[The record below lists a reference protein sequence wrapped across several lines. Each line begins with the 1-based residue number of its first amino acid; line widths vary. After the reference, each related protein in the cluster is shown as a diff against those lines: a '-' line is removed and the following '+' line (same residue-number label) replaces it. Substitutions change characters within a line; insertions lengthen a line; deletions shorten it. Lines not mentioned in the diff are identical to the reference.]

1 MVLQARV
8 GSPSQ
13 KSLRHPFRR
22 KIDLKTILTSKWYA
36 RVLHHRFRC
45 LVALA
50 VCGAVSGSYSDCFVD
65 AAFVG
70 GQESENASRGEAAS
84 KEEAELLPI
93 FDSVEDGLVASEE
106 LDRPIVVLF
115 TASWCGPCKE
125 LTSALTER
133 FEAELLKPTANS
145 LFRSWVIVKVD
156 VDERKDLADRFEIR
170 GVPAMRVLDL
180 NEKVLA
186 KTEGYDSYASFAEW
200 LDNCKRTSTPRVQRS
215 LQNSTD
221 LSEVMAELVVLLGD
235 RNVEIRERAMHRL
248 SSDRKLTQRNI
259 LEVMQGG
266 SLAQRLCSLEILR
279 KWGVDVTGFDPWKP
293 ETFQD
298 ARIAKLRDAVVQDGN
313 GKD

>member
-8 GSPSQ
+8 RSPSQ
-13 KSLRHPFRR
+13 KSLRHPCGR

-36 RVLHHRFRC
+36 RTMLLRFRC

-50 VCGAVSGSYSDCFVD
+50 VCGAVCDSYPNCCVD
-65 AAFVG
+65 AAVVG
-70 GQESENASRGEAAS
+70 GQEAANASRAGAAS
-84 KEEAELLPI
+84 KEGAELLPI

-106 LDRPIVVLF
+106 LDRPVVVLF

-133 FEAELLKPTANS
+133 FEAELLKPSANS

-186 KTEGYDSYASFAEW
+186 KSEGYDSYASFAEW

-221 LSEVMAELVVLLGD
+221 LSEVKAELVVLLGD

-279 KWGVDVTGFDPWKP
+279 KWGVDVSGFDPWKP

-298 ARIAKLRDAVVQDGN
+298 ARIAKLRDAIVQDGN

>member
-1 MVLQARV
+1 MHL
-8 GSPSQ
+8 
-13 KSLRHPFRR
+13 
-22 KIDLKTILTSKWYA
+22 
-36 RVLHHRFRC
+36 RFRC

-50 VCGAVSGSYSDCFVD
+50 VCGAVSGSYRNCCVD
-65 AAFVG
+65 AAVVN
-70 GQESENASRGEAAS
+70 GQEAENASRGGSAS
-84 KEEAELLPI
+84 KDEAELLPI
-93 FDSVEDGLVASEE
+93 FHSVEDGLVASEE
-106 LDRPIVVLF
+106 LDRPVVVLF

-125 LTSALTER
+125 LTGALTER
-133 FEAELLKPTANS
+133 FESELLKPSANS
-145 LFRSWVIVKVD
+145 LFRSWVLVKVD

-221 LSEVMAELVVLLGD
+221 LTEVMAELVVLLGD
-235 RNVEIRERAMHRL
+235 RNLEIRERAMHRL

-259 LEVMQGG
+259 LEVLQGG

-279 KWGVDVTGFDPWKP
+279 KWGIDVSGFDPWKP

>member
-1 MVLQARV
+1 
-8 GSPSQ
+8 
-13 KSLRHPFRR
+13 
-22 KIDLKTILTSKWYA
+22 
-36 RVLHHRFRC
+36 
-45 LVALA
+45 VALA
-50 VCGAVSGSYSDCFVD
+50 VCGAVSGSYRNCCVD
-65 AAFVG
+65 AAVVG
-70 GQESENASRGEAAS
+70 GQEAENASRGGSAS
-84 KEEAELLPI
+84 KDEAELLPI
-93 FDSVEDGLVASEE
+93 FHSVEDGLVASEE
-106 LDRPIVVLF
+106 HDRPVVVLF

-133 FEAELLKPTANS
+133 FESELLKPSANS
-145 LFRSWVIVKVD
+145 LFRSWVLVKVD

-170 GVPAMRVLDL
+170 GVPAMRILDL

-215 LQNSTD
+215 LQDSTD
-221 LSEVMAELVVLLGD
+221 LTEVMAELVVLLGD

-259 LEVMQGG
+259 LEVLQGG

-279 KWGVDVTGFDPWKP
+279 KWGIDVSGFDPWKP

>member
-1 MVLQARV
+1 MFL
-8 GSPSQ
+8 
-13 KSLRHPFRR
+13 
-22 KIDLKTILTSKWYA
+22 
-36 RVLHHRFRC
+36 RFRC

-50 VCGAVSGSYSDCFVD
+50 VCGAVCDSYHNCCVD
-65 AAFVG
+65 AAVVG
-70 GQESENASRGEAAS
+70 GQEGGNASRGEAAS
-84 KEEAELLPI
+84 KEAAELLPI
-93 FDSVEDGLVASEE
+93 FHSVEDGLVASEE
-106 LDRPIVVLF
+106 LDRPVVVLF

-125 LTSALTER
+125 LTSALKER
-133 FEAELLKPTANS
+133 FEAELLKPLANS

-156 VDERKDLADRFEIR
+156 IDERKDLADRFEIR

-200 LDNCKRTSTPRVQRS
+200 LDNCKRTSTPHVQRS

-235 RNVEIRERAMHRL
+235 RNVEIREQAMHRL

-279 KWGVDVTGFDPWKP
+279 KWGVDVSGFDPWKP